1 MYRSVFRVKA
11 WPGSPRKSQEV
22 LGSHRKSW
30 DLPGPKFPCRIL
42 VKSVLEIKTILEILG
57 HPSNYFLGIHREI
70 SRIFSPLAFLIQRRK
85 ERGLAARSDWGPLQA
100 RCLAGL
106 LCRFSSHNWR
116 LAACSSWSA
125 LSEAQTASAPLLSPM
140 RKSAFCSFLEKAF
153 VRFALARF
161 KLFPVLLRN
170 RPPWEVAAIQSLE
183 FRGFPR
189 ISKIV
194 VDF

>member
-42 VKSVLEIKTILEILG
+42 VKSVLEIKKVLEILG
-57 HPSNYFLGIHREI
+57 HPSNYFLGILREI
-70 SRIFSPLAFLIQRRK
+70 SGICSPLEFLIQRRK

-125 LSEAQTASAPLLSPM
+125 LSEAQTASAPLLVPDAKIRILLHFGKSV
-140 RKSAFCSFLEKAF
+140 RAVCFSTFQTFSCTFEKSA
-153 VRFALARF
+153 
-161 KLFPVLLRN
+161 
-170 RPPWEVAAIQSLE
+170 SLGGS
-183 FRGFPR
+183 RYSIPGIPR
-189 ISKIV
+189 ISQ
-194 VDF
+194 DF